1 MKCVVNQDYQS
12 FYEQEMQ
19 IRRRFGYPPYFYL
32 ASVMLSSG
40 DYNDLILACDK
51 VNQYLRHHLG
61 ATCVIVGP
69 NMPYV
74 GRVNQRFR
82 MYFMIKYKRE
92 PLLHQILGQL
102 LTYFQEESV
111 RISLDYY
118 PNQFN

>member
-1 MKCVVNQDYQS
+1 MC
-12 FYEQEMQ
+12 
-19 IRRRFGYPPYFYL
+19 IRDR
-32 ASVMLSSG
+32 LSSE

-74 GRVNQRFR
+74 GRINQRFR

-102 LTYFQEESV
+102 LTYFQEETVS
-111 RISLDYY
+111 ISLDYY